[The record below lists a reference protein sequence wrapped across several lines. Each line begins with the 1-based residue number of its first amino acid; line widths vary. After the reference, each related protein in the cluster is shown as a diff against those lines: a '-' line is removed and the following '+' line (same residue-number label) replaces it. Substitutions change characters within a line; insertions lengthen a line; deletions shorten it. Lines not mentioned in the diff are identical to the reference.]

1 MDENVVVLEPGDERA
16 QKIAKAMSSQT
27 ASDILR
33 LLAENNKSMS
43 EITDQL
49 AIPLTTTKYH
59 VENMLDAGLITIANT
74 KYSVKGREV
83 KIYSLSD
90 QLVIVAPR
98 QLNIRSM
105 LLKYSSLLG
114 MVIFGTLFVALV
126 SPVLFGGET
135 VFWGETVMPAATP
148 VPSPSGFRTMMVSNN
163 AIAATNAGQLDPALA
178 FFLGGAMVIGV
189 LLCYEIYLWKKEK
202 RR

>member
-1 MDENVVVLEPGDERA
+1 MENNVVVLEPGDERA

-33 LLAENNKSMS
+33 LLAKNNQSLS

-49 AIPLTTTKYH
+49 GVPLTTAKYH
-59 VENMLDAGLITIANT
+59 IENMLDAGLITIANT

-98 QLNIRSM
+98 QLDIRST
-105 LLKYSSLLG
+105 LLKYSSLMGVVLL
-114 MVIFGTLFVALV
+114 VSLLVALV
-126 SPVLFGGET
+126 LPVISGT
-135 VFWGETVMPAATP
+135 WSAIPAAAPAPNVGTMAELCDP
-148 VPSPSGFRTMMVSNN
+148 FHFFRST
-163 AIAATNAGQLDPALA
+163 A
-178 FFLGGAMVIGV
+178 
-189 LLCYEIYLWKKEK
+189 
-202 RR
+202 